1 MERQLRRWL
10 PVLLV
15 VLALSLAA
23 VATTGPGV
31 TGRALPPPPP
41 NPELVEPA
49 EDEEEEAPVLR
60 LPEQP
65 VEDQRQESRALA
77 VLAIV
82 YTVLMVLLVVG
93 VLAYLAFHWLRELLT
108 TAVHEQAVGEPA
120 TQPDGAA
127 AAQEVRDALRAGLA
141 DIDAGGDARRAVIA
155 CWLRLERVAAAVGS
169 ARLASDTPA
178 DLVSRLLSRYQVS
191 REALEQ
197 LAEAYRRARYAP
209 AEVGDDLLRVARRAL
224 RDVDAEL
231 APLADAAPG
240 SRR

>member
-31 TGRALPPPPP
+31 TGRTLPPPPP
-41 NPELVEPA
+41 NPELVEPT
-49 EDEEEEAPVLR
+49 EDEEEAPVLR
-60 LPEQP
+60 PP
-65 VEDQRQESRALA
+65 DGAVDDQRQESRVLA
-77 VLAIV
+77 VLGVV
-82 YTVLMVLLVVG
+82 YAVLMILLVVS
-93 VLAYLAFHWLRELLT
+93 VLAYLAFHWLRGLFTEP
-108 TAVHEQAVGEPA
+108 VHEQAVGAPA

-127 AAQEVRDALRAGLA
+127 AAQEVRDAVRAGLA

-155 CWLRLERVAAAVGS
+155 CWLRLERVAAAAGT
-169 ARLASDTPA
+169 ARLASDTPG
-178 DLVSRLLSRYQVS
+178 DLVGRLLSRYQVS

-231 APLADAAPG
+231 APLADAAPW
-240 SRR
+240 SER

>member
-31 TGRALPPPPP
+31 TGRTLPPPPP
-41 NPELVEPA
+41 GPELVEPTG
-49 EDEEEEAPVLR
+49 EEEEPVLR
-60 LPEQP
+60 PP
-65 VEDQRQESRALA
+65 DRAVDDDRQESRALA
-77 VLAIV
+77 VLAVV
-82 YTVLMVLLVVG
+82 YAVLMLLLVVSM
-93 VLAYLAFHWLRELLT
+93 LAYLAFHWLRGLLT
-108 TAVHEQAVGEPA
+108 EPVHEQAVGAPA
-120 TQPDGAA
+120 TQPGGAA
-127 AAQEVRDALRAGLA
+127 AAQEVRDALQAGLA

-155 CWLRLERVAAAVGS
+155 CWLRLERVAAAVGT

-231 APLADAAPG
+231 APLADAAPW